1 MSHLSLESRRWALME
16 VLLIVGFAVIPLF
29 MTFPYRV
36 NIFLTWEGAYRI
48 AQGQVPF
55 KDYGAPLGYGF
66 WIIPALFMK
75 LFGVQLI
82 TLVKAQVFLNILAGL
97 SFAAILRTLEVRPGL
112 RLISILLFIISYS
125 LSNFWPWYNHTVI
138 VYELAGLAF
147 LLKGLFT
154 DTKLS
159 RWVFLV
165 VSAFFLFLSF
175 FTKQDGGALGLLI
188 ALGIVLY
195 NVVITRRWMD
205 LVVFL
210 GAYGVIALA
219 IILPLLPG
227 FGYWFN
233 HGQAPHSSRIDPY
246 DIFNEL
252 MTYSVWIKA
261 YLVLVVFSVV
271 AGVSNW
277 RVWLTDRKQVT
288 FTILTLGILGEAT
301 VFQITS
307 YTPPDNNIFFHAFS
321 FAFIANTLCN
331 KLAYNTSSWKFIV
344 PGTLLVLL
352 WWSGSYWKY
361 ADRLME
367 RMFGHQA
374 ALATANPTGENVVSR
389 HNYMIF
395 KPDTSFVDEPVGQWV
410 FTDIPV
416 FRKMYMPAST
426 VAGIQ
431 KVMALPV
438 VKAKGADLKVL
449 NMSELTPLAA
459 AMHYKLETGPDI
471 PLWHH
476 LGVGMFN
483 RQLKAYEEKIRQH
496 HYDLVIFEYAPLLN
510 NFYPFALR
518 QVLKDNYQQVDTFLA
533 PRRPTN
539 ATIEIYI
546 KAYE

>member
-16 VLLIVGFAVIPLF
+16 VLLIVGFALIPLF

-48 AQGQVPF
+48 SQGQVPF
-55 KDYGAPLGYGF
+55 KDFGAPLGYGF

-75 LFGVQLI
+75 IFGVQLV
-82 TLVKAQVFLNILAGL
+82 TLVKAQVLLNILAGL
-97 SFAAILRTLEVRPGL
+97 SFTAILKTLGVRPGL

-147 LLKGLFT
+147 LLMGLFI
-154 DTKLS
+154 DTRLS
-159 RWVFLV
+159 RWVFLGV
-165 VSAFFLFLSF
+165 ASFFLFLSF

-188 ALGIVLY
+188 ALAIVLY
-195 NVVITRRWMD
+195 NVIITRRWAD
-205 LVVFL
+205 LLVFL
-210 GAYGVIALA
+210 GAYLGIALA
-219 IILPLLPG
+219 VILPLQPG
-227 FGYWFN
+227 FSYWFN
-233 HGQAPHSSRIDPY
+233 HGQPPHSSRIDLY
-246 DIFNEL
+246 DIFNEV

-261 YLVLVVFSVV
+261 YLALVVFSVV
-271 AGVSNW
+271 AGVSDW

-288 FTILTLGILGEAT
+288 FTLLTLGILAEAAI
-301 VFQITS
+301 FQITS

-321 FAFIANTLCN
+321 FAFIAHQLCT
-331 KLAYNTSSWKFIV
+331 KLQYRTETWQFV
-344 PGTLLVLL
+344 LPGTLLVLL

-361 ADRLME
+361 ADRLVE
-367 RMFGHQA
+367 RVFGHQ
-374 ALATANPTGENVVSR
+374 LAVAKNSTTGENVVSR
-389 HNYMIF
+389 HNYMIIR
-395 KPDTSFVDEPVGQWV
+395 PDTSFVDEPVGQWI

-416 FRKMYMPAST
+416 FKKMYMPAST
-426 VAGIQ
+426 VEGIQ
-431 KVMALPV
+431 KILQLPV
-438 VKAKGADLKVL
+438 VQDRGAALKVL

-459 AMHYKLETGPDI
+459 AMPYLLETGPDI

-483 RQLKAYEEKIRQH
+483 RQLKAYEEKVRAH
-496 HYDLVIFEYAPLLN
+496 YYDLIIYEYAPLLN

-518 QVLKDNYQQVDTFLA
+518 QVLKDNYRQVDTFLA

-539 ATIEIYI
+539 ATIEVYV
-546 KAYE
+546 KPW